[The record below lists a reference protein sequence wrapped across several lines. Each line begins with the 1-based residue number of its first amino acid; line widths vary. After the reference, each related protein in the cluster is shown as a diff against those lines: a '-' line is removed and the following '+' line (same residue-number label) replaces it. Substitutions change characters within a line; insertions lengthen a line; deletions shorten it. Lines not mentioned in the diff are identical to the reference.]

1 MQSFVNCLNKRKGNK
16 NNFKILLEIYDKLLD
31 FERMSFIKDSIIK
44 YIFDN
49 PEMLTTYD
57 KNDRDDFEISLN
69 LQEIIFHILATN
81 QLGKIYKLSFY

>member
-81 QLGKIYKLSFY
+81 QLGKI

>member
-1 MQSFVNCLNKRKGNK
+1 MNKRKGNK

>member
-81 QLGKIYKLSFY
+81 QLGKIYK

>member
-1 MQSFVNCLNKRKGNK
+1 MNKRKGNK

-31 FERMSFIKDSIIK
+31 FERMSFSKDSIIK

-81 QLGKIYKLSFY
+81 QLGKIYKSSFY

>member
-81 QLGKIYKLSFY
+81 QLGKIYKLS

>member
-1 MQSFVNCLNKRKGNK
+1 MTSCLILNECHLS
-16 NNFKILLEIYDKLLD
+16 KILLSNIYT
-31 FERMSFIKDSIIK
+31 

-81 QLGKIYKLSFY
+81 QLGKIYKLRFHNKNII